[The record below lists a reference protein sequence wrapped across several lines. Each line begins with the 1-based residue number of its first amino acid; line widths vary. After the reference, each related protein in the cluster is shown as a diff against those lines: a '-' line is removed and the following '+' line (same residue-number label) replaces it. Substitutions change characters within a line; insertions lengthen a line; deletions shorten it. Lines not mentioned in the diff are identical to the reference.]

1 MQVDLES
8 LIDNNNPLLSKKIIF
23 QSETFSHKDTSNM
36 LHSTIVGSRVSTS
49 NLNYSLINQDCSP
62 LNTSPQLQSNN
73 YFPQINIL
81 NKSTDEEDIDNQ
93 IEQKPKSFNMQNII
107 KLPSQRVIYGRLKT
121 LLSDKKRLVIKI
133 WGSDWD
139 GILEELNVENDKI
152 KVVNKNNKQNHNIF
166 SVMSKE
172 DFEKELKDKK

>member
-1 MQVDLES
+1 MKTFNSKYAPNDIRELLKKVCIFNLCGYHS
-8 LIDNNNPLLSKKIIF
+8 LSYHSILDSAL
-23 QSETFSHKDTSNM
+23 KD
-36 LHSTIVGSRVSTS
+36 
-49 NLNYSLINQDCSP
+49 
-62 LNTSPQLQSNN
+62 
-73 YFPQINIL
+73 
-81 NKSTDEEDIDNQ
+81 
-93 IEQKPKSFNMQNII
+93 KSFNMQNII